1 MTDRIDSVIAG
12 RENTLQEFGKYVS
25 QSVLGQLGV
34 SCYILAD
41 TYFISKGVGA
51 DGLTALNLAIPV
63 FSVMNGCG
71 FMLGIGSGTK
81 YGIMRGTENEKRGDL
96 LFTSSMSVVMITSL
110 LFMLIGLLAAD
121 PITVLV
127 GANAEVYDMTKTYL
141 QVILLFSPMFMINQ
155 MLGAM
160 IRNDGNTSLAMVAM
174 LSGCLFNIV
183 FDYVF
188 VFPMGLGL
196 FGAVLAT
203 AVAPIISILILLLH
217 FKKKKNQ
224 FHLIHVRPDV
234 KLVASAAGL
243 GVPSLVTEVS
253 SGLVIAVFNL
263 LILRLAGNVGVAAYG
278 IVANISIV
286 VIAIYNGIAQGVQP
300 LLSREY
306 GHGQEKNV
314 HRFLGWAMML
324 TIALAIVIYVGI
336 YWNADG
342 ITKIFNSGQDMD
354 LQRMAVEGLQI
365 YFTACPFVGANI
377 LLAIYFAATD
387 QAAPAQIISLLRG
400 LIVIIPL
407 AFIMANVA
415 GLTGVWMTF
424 PLTELV
430 VCVVACGLYKKMKKR
445 SYL

>member
-1 MTDRIDSVIAG
+1 MAG
-12 RENTLQEFGKYVS
+12 KENTLQEFGKYVS
-25 QSVLGQLGV
+25 QSVLSQLGV

-81 YGIMRGTENEKRGDL
+81 YGIMKGTGNEKRGDV
-96 LFTSSMSVVMITSL
+96 LFTSSLCVVTVLAVI
-110 LFMLIGLLAAD
+110 FMLIGLLAAD

-127 GANAEVYDMTKTYL
+127 GANAEVYDMTRTYL
-141 QVILLFSPMFMINQ
+141 QVILLFSPMFMINNL
-155 MLGAM
+155 LGAM
-160 IRNDGNTSLAMVAM
+160 IRNDGNTSLAMTAM

-183 FDYVF
+183 FDYIF

-203 AVAPIISILILLLH
+203 AVAPIISILILLQH
-217 FKKKKNQ
+217 FVKKKNQ
-224 FHLIHVRPDV
+224 FRLIRVRPDV
-234 KLVASAAGL
+234 RLVASAAGL

-263 LILRLAGNVGVAAYG
+263 LILGLAGNVGVAAYG
-278 IVANISIV
+278 VVANISIV

-306 GHGQEKNV
+306 GRSQEKNV

-324 TIALAIVIYVGI
+324 TVILAMVIYVGI
-336 YWNADG
+336 YWNADV
-342 ITKIFNSGQDMD
+342 IAMIFNSGRDMD
-354 LQRMAVEGLQI
+354 LQRIAVEGLKI

-387 QAAPAQIISLLRG
+387 QAAPAQMILLLRG

-430 VCVVACGLYKKMKKR
+430 VCVVAYGLYKKMKR
-445 SYL
+445 TYLK

>member
-1 MTDRIDSVIAG
+1 MAG
-12 RENTLQEFGKYVS
+12 KENTLQEFGKYVS
-25 QSVLGQLGV
+25 QSVLSQLGV

-81 YGIMRGTENEKRGDL
+81 YGIMKGTGNEKRGDV
-96 LFTSSMSVVMITSL
+96 LFASSLCVVTVLAVI
-110 LFMLIGLLAAD
+110 FMLIGLLAAD

-127 GANAEVYDMTKTYL
+127 GANAEVYDMTRTYL
-141 QVILLFSPMFMINQ
+141 QVILLFSPMFMINNL
-155 MLGAM
+155 LGAM
-160 IRNDGNTSLAMVAM
+160 IRNDGNTSLTMTAM

-183 FDYVF
+183 FDYIF

-203 AVAPIISILILLLH
+203 AVAPIISILILLQH
-217 FKKKKNQ
+217 FVKKKNQ
-224 FHLIHVRPDV
+224 FRLIRVRPDV
-234 KLVASAAGL
+234 RLVASAAGL

-263 LILRLAGNVGVAAYG
+263 LILGLAGNVGVAAYG
-278 IVANISIV
+278 VVANISIV

-306 GHGQEKNV
+306 GRSQEKNV

-324 TIALAIVIYVGI
+324 TVILAMVIYVGI
-336 YWNADG
+336 YWNADV
-342 ITKIFNSGQDMD
+342 IAMIFNSGRDMD
-354 LQRMAVEGLQI
+354 LQRIAVEGLKI

-387 QAAPAQIISLLRG
+387 QAAPAQMISLLRG

-430 VCVVACGLYKKMKKR
+430 VCVVAYGLYKKMKKN
-445 SYL
+445 LFKMNE

>member
-1 MTDRIDSVIAG
+1 MAG
-12 RENTLQEFGKYVS
+12 KENTLQEFGRYVS
-25 QSVLGQLGV
+25 QSVLSQLGV

-81 YGIMRGTENEKRGDL
+81 YGIMKGTGNEKRGDV
-96 LFTSSMSVVMITSL
+96 LFTSSLCVVTVLAVI
-110 LFMLIGLLAAD
+110 FMLIGLLAAD

-127 GANAEVYDMTKTYL
+127 GANAEVYDMTRTYL
-141 QVILLFSPMFMINQ
+141 QVILLFSPMFMINNL
-155 MLGAM
+155 LGAM
-160 IRNDGNTSLAMVAM
+160 IRNDGNTSLAMTAM

-183 FDYVF
+183 FDYIF

-203 AVAPIISILILLLH
+203 AVAPIISILILLQH
-217 FKKKKNQ
+217 FVKKKNR
-224 FHLIHVRPDV
+224 FRLIRVRPDV
-234 KLVASAAGL
+234 RLVASAAGL

-263 LILRLAGNVGVAAYG
+263 LILGLAGNVGVAAYG
-278 IVANISIV
+278 VVANISIV

-306 GHGQEKNV
+306 GRSQEKNV
-314 HRFLGWAMML
+314 HRFLGCAMKL
-324 TIALAIVIYVGI
+324 TVVLAIVIYVGI
-336 YWNADG
+336 YWNADE
-342 ITKIFNSGQDMD
+342 IAMIFNSGRDMD
-354 LQRMAVEGLQI
+354 LQRIAVEGLKI

-387 QAAPAQIISLLRG
+387 QAAPAQMISLLRG

-415 GLTGVWMTF
+415 GLTGVWITF

-430 VCVVACGLYKKMKKR
+430 VCVVACGLYKKMKR
-445 SYL
+445 TYLK

>member
-1 MTDRIDSVIAG
+1 MAG
-12 RENTLQEFGKYVS
+12 KENTLQEFGKYVS
-25 QSVLGQLGV
+25 QSVFSQLGV

-81 YGIMRGTENEKRGDL
+81 YGIMKGTGNEKRGDV
-96 LFTSSMSVVMITSL
+96 LFTSSLCVVTVLAVI
-110 LFMLIGLLAAD
+110 FMLIGLLASD
-121 PITVLV
+121 PITVLA
-127 GANAEVYDMTKTYL
+127 GANAEVYDMTRTYL
-141 QVILLFSPMFMINQ
+141 QVILLFSPMFMINNL
-155 MLGAM
+155 LGAM
-160 IRNDGNTSLAMVAM
+160 IRNDGNTSLAMTAM

-183 FDYVF
+183 FDYIF

-203 AVAPIISILILLLH
+203 AVAPIISILILLQH
-217 FKKKKNQ
+217 FVKKKNQ
-224 FHLIHVRPDV
+224 FRLIRVRPELR
-234 KLVASAAGL
+234 LVASAAGL

-263 LILRLAGNVGVAAYG
+263 LILGLAGNVGVAAYG
-278 IVANISIV
+278 VVANISIV

-306 GHGQEKNV
+306 GRSQEKNV

-324 TIALAIVIYVGI
+324 TVILAMVIYVGI
-336 YWNADG
+336 YWNADV
-342 ITKIFNSGQDMD
+342 IAMIFNSGRDMD
-354 LQRMAVEGLQI
+354 LQRIAVEGLKI

-387 QAAPAQIISLLRG
+387 QAAPAQMISLLRG

-430 VCVVACGLYKKMKKR
+430 VCVVACGLYKKMKR
-445 SYL
+445 TYLK

>member
-1 MTDRIDSVIAG
+1 MAG
-12 RENTLQEFGKYVS
+12 KENTLQEFGKYVS
-25 QSVLGQLGV
+25 QSVLSQLGV

-81 YGIMRGTENEKRGDL
+81 YGIMKGTGNEKRGDV
-96 LFTSSMSVVMITSL
+96 LFTSSLCVVTVLAVI
-110 LFMLIGLLAAD
+110 FMLIDLLAAD

-127 GANAEVYDMTKTYL
+127 GANAEVYDMTRTYL
-141 QVILLFSPMFMINQ
+141 QVILLFSPMFMINNL
-155 MLGAM
+155 LGAM
-160 IRNDGNTSLAMVAM
+160 IRNDGNTSLAMTAM

-183 FDYVF
+183 FDYIF

-203 AVAPIISILILLLH
+203 AVAPIISILILLQH
-217 FKKKKNQ
+217 FVKKKNQ
-224 FHLIHVRPDV
+224 FRLIRVRPDV
-234 KLVASAAGL
+234 RLVASAAGL

-263 LILRLAGNVGVAAYG
+263 LILGLAGNVGVAAYG
-278 IVANISIV
+278 VVANISIV

-306 GHGQEKNV
+306 GRSQEKNV

-324 TIALAIVIYVGI
+324 TVILAMVIYVGI
-336 YWNADG
+336 YWNADV
-342 ITKIFNSGQDMD
+342 IAMIFNSGRDMD
-354 LQRMAVEGLQI
+354 LQRIAVEGLKI

-387 QAAPAQIISLLRG
+387 QAAPAQMISLLRG
-400 LIVIIPL
+400 LIVIVPL

-430 VCVVACGLYKKMKKR
+430 VCVVACGLYKKMKR
-445 SYL
+445 TYLK

>member
-1 MTDRIDSVIAG
+1 MAG
-12 RENTLQEFGKYVS
+12 KENTLQEFGKYVS
-25 QSVLGQLGV
+25 QSVLSQLGV

-81 YGIMRGTENEKRGDL
+81 YGIMKGTGNEKRGDV
-96 LFTSSMSVVMITSL
+96 LFTSSLCVVTVLAVI
-110 LFMLIGLLAAD
+110 FMLIGLLAAD

-127 GANAEVYDMTKTYL
+127 GANAEVYDMTRTYL
-141 QVILLFSPMFMINQ
+141 QVILLFSPMFMINNL
-155 MLGAM
+155 LGAM
-160 IRNDGNTSLAMVAM
+160 IRNDGNTSLAMTAM

-183 FDYVF
+183 FDYIF

-203 AVAPIISILILLLH
+203 AVAPIISILILLQH
-217 FKKKKNQ
+217 FMKKKNQ
-224 FHLIHVRPDV
+224 FRLIRVRPDV
-234 KLVASAAGL
+234 RLVASAAGL

-263 LILRLAGNVGVAAYG
+263 LILGLAGNVGVAAYG
-278 IVANISIV
+278 VVANISIV

-306 GHGQEKNV
+306 GRSQEKNV
-314 HRFLGWAMML
+314 HRFLSWAMML
-324 TIALAIVIYVGI
+324 TVILAMVIYVGI
-336 YWNADG
+336 YWNADV
-342 ITKIFNSGQDMD
+342 IAMIFNSGRDMD
-354 LQRMAVEGLQI
+354 LQRIAVEGLKI

-387 QAAPAQIISLLRG
+387 QAAPAQMISLLRG
-400 LIVIIPL
+400 LIVITPL

-430 VCVVACGLYKKMKKR
+430 VCVVAYGLYKKMKKN
-445 SYL
+445 LFKMNE

>member
-1 MTDRIDSVIAG
+1 MAG
-12 RENTLQEFGKYVS
+12 KENTLQEFGKYVS
-25 QSVLGQLGV
+25 QSVLSQLGV

-81 YGIMRGTENEKRGDL
+81 YGIMKGTGNEKRGDV
-96 LFTSSMSVVMITSL
+96 LFTSSLCVVTVLAVI
-110 LFMLIGLLAAD
+110 FMLIGLLASD

-127 GANAEVYDMTKTYL
+127 GANAEVYDMTRTYL
-141 QVILLFSPMFMINQ
+141 QVILLFSPMFMINNL
-155 MLGAM
+155 LGAM
-160 IRNDGNTSLAMVAM
+160 IRNDGNTSLAMTAM

-183 FDYVF
+183 FDYIF

-203 AVAPIISILILLLH
+203 AVAPIISILILLQH
-217 FKKKKNQ
+217 FVKKKNQ
-224 FHLIHVRPDV
+224 FRLIRVRPELR
-234 KLVASAAGL
+234 LVASAAGL

-263 LILRLAGNVGVAAYG
+263 LILGLAGNVGVAAYG
-278 IVANISIV
+278 VVANISIV

-306 GHGQEKNV
+306 GRSQEKNV
-314 HRFLGWAMML
+314 HRFLGWAMRL
-324 TIALAIVIYVGI
+324 TVILAMVIYVGI
-336 YWNADG
+336 YWNADV
-342 ITKIFNSGQDMD
+342 IAMIFNSGRDMD
-354 LQRMAVEGLQI
+354 LQRIAVEGLKI

-377 LLAIYFAATD
+377 LFAIYFAATD
-387 QAAPAQIISLLRG
+387 QAAPAQMISLLRG

-407 AFIMANVA
+407 AFIMANMA

-430 VCVVACGLYKKMKKR
+430 VCVVACGLYKKMKR
-445 SYL
+445 TYLK

>member
-1 MTDRIDSVIAG
+1 MAG
-12 RENTLQEFGKYVS
+12 KENTLQEFGKYVS
-25 QSVLGQLGV
+25 QSVLSQLGV

-81 YGIMRGTENEKRGDL
+81 YGIMKGTGNEKRGDV
-96 LFTSSMSVVMITSL
+96 LFTSSLCVVTVLAVI
-110 LFMLIGLLAAD
+110 FMLIGLLAAD

-127 GANAEVYDMTKTYL
+127 GANAEVYDMTRTYL
-141 QVILLFSPMFMINQ
+141 QVILLFSPMFMINNL
-155 MLGAM
+155 LGAM
-160 IRNDGNTSLAMVAM
+160 IRNDGNTSLAMTAM

-183 FDYVF
+183 FDYIF

-203 AVAPIISILILLLH
+203 AVAPIISILILLQH
-217 FKKKKNQ
+217 FVKKKNQ
-224 FHLIHVRPDV
+224 FRLIRVRPDV
-234 KLVASAAGL
+234 RLVASAAGL

-263 LILRLAGNVGVAAYG
+263 LILGLAGNVGVAAYG
-278 IVANISIV
+278 VVANISIV

-306 GHGQEKNV
+306 GRSQEKNV

-324 TIALAIVIYVGI
+324 TVILAMVIYVGI
-336 YWNADG
+336 YWNADV
-342 ITKIFNSGQDMD
+342 IAMIFNSGRDMD
-354 LQRMAVEGLQI
+354 LQRIAVEGLKI

-387 QAAPAQIISLLRG
+387 QAAPAQMISLLRG

-430 VCVVACGLYKKMKKR
+430 VCVVAYGLYKKMKKN
-445 SYL
+445 LFKMNNN

>member
-1 MTDRIDSVIAG
+1 MAG
-12 RENTLQEFGKYVS
+12 KENTLQEFGKYVS
-25 QSVLGQLGV
+25 QSVLSQLGV

-81 YGIMRGTENEKRGDL
+81 YGIMKGTGNEKRGDV
-96 LFTSSMSVVMITSL
+96 LFASSLCVVTVLAVI
-110 LFMLIGLLAAD
+110 FMLIGLLAAD

-127 GANAEVYDMTKTYL
+127 GANAEVYDMTRTYL
-141 QVILLFSPMFMINQ
+141 QVILLFSPMFMINNL
-155 MLGAM
+155 LGAM
-160 IRNDGNTSLAMVAM
+160 IRNDGNTSLAMTAM

-183 FDYVF
+183 FDYIF

-203 AVAPIISILILLLH
+203 AVAPIISILILLQH
-217 FKKKKNQ
+217 FVKKKNQ
-224 FHLIHVRPDV
+224 FRLIRVRPDV
-234 KLVASAAGL
+234 RLVASAAGL
-243 GVPSLVTEVS
+243 GVPALVTEVS

-263 LILRLAGNVGVAAYG
+263 LILGLAGNVGVAAYG
-278 IVANISIV
+278 VVANISIV

-306 GHGQEKNV
+306 GRSQEKNV

-324 TIALAIVIYVGI
+324 TVILAMVIYVGI
-336 YWNADG
+336 YWNADV
-342 ITKIFNSGQDMD
+342 IAMIFNSGRDMD
-354 LQRMAVEGLQI
+354 LQRIAVEGLKI

-387 QAAPAQIISLLRG
+387 QAAPAQMISLLRG

-430 VCVVACGLYKKMKKR
+430 VCVVAYGLYKKMKKN
-445 SYL
+445 LFKMNE

>member
-1 MTDRIDSVIAG
+1 MAG
-12 RENTLQEFGKYVS
+12 KENTLQEFGKYVS
-25 QSVLGQLGV
+25 QSVLSQLGV

-81 YGIMRGTENEKRGDL
+81 YGIMKGTGNEKRGDV
-96 LFTSSMSVVMITSL
+96 LFTSSLCVVTVLAVI
-110 LFMLIGLLAAD
+110 FMLIGLLASD

-127 GANAEVYDMTKTYL
+127 GANAEVYDMTRTYL
-141 QVILLFSPMFMINQ
+141 QVILLFSPMFMINNL
-155 MLGAM
+155 LGAM
-160 IRNDGNTSLAMVAM
+160 IRNDGNTSLAMTAM
-174 LSGCLFNIV
+174 LSGCLFNII
-183 FDYVF
+183 FDYIF

-203 AVAPIISILILLLH
+203 AVAPIISILILLQH
-217 FKKKKNQ
+217 FVKKKNQ
-224 FHLIHVRPDV
+224 FRLIRVRPELR
-234 KLVASAAGL
+234 LVASAAGL

-263 LILRLAGNVGVAAYG
+263 LILGLAGNVGVAAYG
-278 IVANISIV
+278 VVANISIV

-306 GHGQEKNV
+306 GRSQEKNV
-314 HRFLGWAMML
+314 HRFLGWAMRL
-324 TIALAIVIYVGI
+324 TVILAMVIYVGI
-336 YWNADG
+336 YWNADV
-342 ITKIFNSGQDMD
+342 IAMIFNSGRDMD
-354 LQRMAVEGLQI
+354 LQRIAVEGLKI

-387 QAAPAQIISLLRG
+387 QAAPAQMISLLRG
-400 LIVIIPL
+400 LIVIVPL

-430 VCVVACGLYKKMKKR
+430 VCVVACGLYKKMKR
-445 SYL
+445 TYLK

>member
-1 MTDRIDSVIAG
+1 MAG
-12 RENTLQEFGKYVS
+12 KENTLQEFGKYVS
-25 QSVLGQLGV
+25 QSVLSQLGV

-81 YGIMRGTENEKRGDL
+81 YGIMKGTGNEKRGDV
-96 LFTSSMSVVMITSL
+96 LFTSSLCVVTVLAVI
-110 LFMLIGLLAAD
+110 FMLIGLLASD

-127 GANAEVYDMTKTYL
+127 GANAEVYDMTRTYL
-141 QVILLFSPMFMINQ
+141 QVILLFSPMFMINNL
-155 MLGAM
+155 LGAM
-160 IRNDGNTSLAMVAM
+160 IRNDGNTSLAMTAM

-183 FDYVF
+183 FDYIF

-203 AVAPIISILILLLH
+203 AVAPIISILILLQH
-217 FKKKKNQ
+217 FVKKKNQ
-224 FHLIHVRPDV
+224 FRLIRVRPEV
-234 KLVASAAGL
+234 RLVASAAGL

-263 LILRLAGNVGVAAYG
+263 LILGLAGNVGVAAYG
-278 IVANISIV
+278 VVAYISIV

-306 GHGQEKNV
+306 GRSQEKNV

-324 TIALAIVIYVGI
+324 TVILAMVIYVGI
-336 YWNADG
+336 YWNADV
-342 ITKIFNSGQDMD
+342 IAMIFNSGRDMD
-354 LQRMAVEGLQI
+354 LQRIAVEGLKI

-387 QAAPAQIISLLRG
+387 QAAPAQMISLLRG

-430 VCVVACGLYKKMKKR
+430 VCVVACGLYKKMKR
-445 SYL
+445 TYLK

>member
-1 MTDRIDSVIAG
+1 MAG
-12 RENTLQEFGKYVS
+12 KENTLQEFGKYVS
-25 QSVLGQLGV
+25 QSVLSQLGV

-81 YGIMRGTENEKRGDL
+81 YGIMKGTGNEKRGDV
-96 LFTSSMSVVMITSL
+96 LFTSSLCVVTVLAVI
-110 LFMLIGLLAAD
+110 FMLIGLLAAD

-127 GANAEVYDMTKTYL
+127 GANAEVYDMTRTYL
-141 QVILLFSPMFMINQ
+141 QVILLFSPMFMINNL
-155 MLGAM
+155 LGAM
-160 IRNDGNTSLAMVAM
+160 IRNDGNTSLAMTAM

-183 FDYVF
+183 FDYIF

-203 AVAPIISILILLLH
+203 AVAPIISILILLQH
-217 FKKKKNQ
+217 FVKKKNQ
-224 FHLIHVRPDV
+224 FRLIRVRPDV
-234 KLVASAAGL
+234 RLVALAAGL

-263 LILRLAGNVGVAAYG
+263 LILGLAGNVGVAAYG
-278 IVANISIV
+278 VVANISIV

-306 GHGQEKNV
+306 GRSQEKNV

-324 TIALAIVIYVGI
+324 TVILAMVIYVGI
-336 YWNADG
+336 YWNADV
-342 ITKIFNSGQDMD
+342 IAMIFNSGRDMD
-354 LQRMAVEGLQI
+354 LQRIAVEGLKI

-387 QAAPAQIISLLRG
+387 QAAPAQMISLLRG

-430 VCVVACGLYKKMKKR
+430 VCVVAYGLYKKMKKN
-445 SYL
+445 LFKMNE

>member
-1 MTDRIDSVIAG
+1 MAG
-12 RENTLQEFGKYVS
+12 KENTLQEFGKYVS
-25 QSVLGQLGV
+25 QSVLSQLGV

-81 YGIMRGTENEKRGDL
+81 YGIMKGTGNEKRGDV
-96 LFTSSMSVVMITSL
+96 LFTSSLCVVTVLAVI
-110 LFMLIGLLAAD
+110 FMLIGLLAAD

-127 GANAEVYDMTKTYL
+127 GANAEVYDMTRTYL
-141 QVILLFSPMFMINQ
+141 QVILLFSPMFMINNL
-155 MLGAM
+155 LGAM
-160 IRNDGNTSLAMVAM
+160 IRNDGNTSLAMTAM

-183 FDYVF
+183 FDYIF

-203 AVAPIISILILLLH
+203 AVAPIISILILLQH
-217 FKKKKNQ
+217 FVKKKNQ
-224 FHLIHVRPDV
+224 FRLIRVRPDV
-234 KLVASAAGL
+234 RLGASAAGL

-263 LILRLAGNVGVAAYG
+263 LILGLAGNVGVAAYG
-278 IVANISIV
+278 VVANISIV

-306 GHGQEKNV
+306 GRSQEKNV

-324 TIALAIVIYVGI
+324 TVILAMVIYVGI
-336 YWNADG
+336 YWNADV
-342 ITKIFNSGQDMD
+342 IAMIFNSGRDMD
-354 LQRMAVEGLQI
+354 LQRIAVEGLKI

-387 QAAPAQIISLLRG
+387 QAAPAQMISLLRG
-400 LIVIIPL
+400 LIVIVPL

-430 VCVVACGLYKKMKKR
+430 VCVVACGLYKKMKR
-445 SYL
+445 TYLK

>member
-1 MTDRIDSVIAG
+1 MTG
-12 RENTLQEFGKYVS
+12 KENTLQEFGKYVS
-25 QSVLGQLGV
+25 QSVLSQLGV

-81 YGIMRGTENEKRGDL
+81 YGIMKGTGNEKRGDV
-96 LFTSSMSVVMITSL
+96 LFTSSLCVVTVLAVI
-110 LFMLIGLLAAD
+110 FMLVGLLAAD

-127 GANAEVYDMTKTYL
+127 GANAEVYDMTRTYL
-141 QVILLFSPMFMINQ
+141 QVILLFSPMFMINNL
-155 MLGAM
+155 LGAM
-160 IRNDGNTSLAMVAM
+160 IRNDGNTSLAMTAM

-183 FDYVF
+183 FDYIF
-188 VFPMGLGL
+188 VFPMELGL

-203 AVAPIISILILLLH
+203 AVAPIISILILLQH
-217 FKKKKNQ
+217 FVKKKNQ
-224 FHLIHVRPDV
+224 FRLIRVRPELR
-234 KLVASAAGL
+234 LVASAAGL

-263 LILRLAGNVGVAAYG
+263 LILGLAGNVGVAAYG
-278 IVANISIV
+278 VVANISIV

-306 GHGQEKNV
+306 GRSQEKNV

-324 TIALAIVIYVGI
+324 TAILAMVIYVGI
-336 YWNADG
+336 YWNADV
-342 ITKIFNSGQDMD
+342 IAMIFNSGRDMD
-354 LQRMAVEGLQI
+354 LQRIAVEGLKI

-387 QAAPAQIISLLRG
+387 QAAPAQMISLLRG

-430 VCVVACGLYKKMKKR
+430 VCVVACGLYKKMKR
-445 SYL
+445 TYLK

>member
-1 MTDRIDSVIAG
+1 MAG
-12 RENTLQEFGKYVS
+12 KENTLQEFGKYVS
-25 QSVLGQLGV
+25 QSVLSQLGV

-81 YGIMRGTENEKRGDL
+81 YGIMKGTGNEKRGDV
-96 LFTSSMSVVMITSL
+96 LFASSLCVVTVLAVI
-110 LFMLIGLLAAD
+110 FMLIGLLAAD

-127 GANAEVYDMTKTYL
+127 GANAEVYDMTRTYL
-141 QVILLFSPMFMINQ
+141 QVILLFSPMFMINNL
-155 MLGAM
+155 LGAM
-160 IRNDGNTSLAMVAM
+160 IRNDGNTSLAMTAM

-183 FDYVF
+183 FDYIF

-203 AVAPIISILILLLH
+203 AVAPIISILILLQH
-217 FKKKKNQ
+217 FVKKKNQ
-224 FHLIHVRPDV
+224 FRLIRVRPDV
-234 KLVASAAGL
+234 RLVASAAGL

-263 LILRLAGNVGVAAYG
+263 LILGLAGNVGVAAYG
-278 IVANISIV
+278 VVANISIV

-306 GHGQEKNV
+306 GRSQEKNV

-324 TIALAIVIYVGI
+324 TVILAMVIYVGI
-336 YWNADG
+336 YWNADV
-342 ITKIFNSGQDMD
+342 IAMIFNSGRDMD
-354 LQRMAVEGLQI
+354 LQRIAVEGLKI

-387 QAAPAQIISLLRG
+387 QAAPAQMISLLRG

-430 VCVVACGLYKKMKKR
+430 VCVVAYGLYKKMKR
-445 SYL
+445 TYLK

>member
-1 MTDRIDSVIAG
+1 MAG
-12 RENTLQEFGKYVS
+12 KENTLQEFGKYVS
-25 QSVLGQLGV
+25 QSVLSQLGV

-81 YGIMRGTENEKRGDL
+81 YGIMKGTGNEKRGDV
-96 LFTSSMSVVMITSL
+96 LFTSSLCVVTVLAVI
-110 LFMLIGLLAAD
+110 FMLIGLLAAD

-127 GANAEVYDMTKTYL
+127 GANAEVYDMTRTYL
-141 QVILLFSPMFMINQ
+141 QVILLFSPMFMINNL
-155 MLGAM
+155 LGAM
-160 IRNDGNTSLAMVAM
+160 IRNDGNTSLAMTAM

-183 FDYVF
+183 FDYIF

-203 AVAPIISILILLLH
+203 AVAPIISILILLQN
-217 FKKKKNQ
+217 FVKKKNQ
-224 FHLIHVRPDV
+224 FRLIRVRPDV
-234 KLVASAAGL
+234 RLVASAAGL

-263 LILRLAGNVGVAAYG
+263 LILGLAGNVGVAAYG
-278 IVANISIV
+278 VVANISIV

-306 GHGQEKNV
+306 GRSQEKNV
-314 HRFLGWAMML
+314 HRFLSWAMML
-324 TIALAIVIYVGI
+324 TVILAMVIYVGI
-336 YWNADG
+336 YWNADV
-342 ITKIFNSGQDMD
+342 IAMIFNSGRDMD
-354 LQRMAVEGLQI
+354 LQRIAVEGLKI

-387 QAAPAQIISLLRG
+387 QAAPAQMISLLRG

-430 VCVVACGLYKKMKKR
+430 VCVVAYGLYKKMKKN
-445 SYL
+445 LFKMNE

>member
-1 MTDRIDSVIAG
+1 MAG
-12 RENTLQEFGKYVS
+12 KENTLQEFGKYVS
-25 QSVLGQLGV
+25 QSVLSQLGV

-81 YGIMRGTENEKRGDL
+81 YGIMKGTGNEKRGDV
-96 LFTSSMSVVMITSL
+96 LFTSSLCVVTVLAVI
-110 LFMLIGLLAAD
+110 FMLIGLLAAD

-127 GANAEVYDMTKTYL
+127 GANAEVYDMTRTYL
-141 QVILLFSPMFMINQ
+141 QVILLFSPMFMINNL
-155 MLGAM
+155 LGAM
-160 IRNDGNTSLAMVAM
+160 IRNDGNTSLAMTAM

-183 FDYVF
+183 FDYIF

-203 AVAPIISILILLLH
+203 AVAPIISILILLQH
-217 FKKKKNQ
+217 FMNKKNQ
-224 FHLIHVRPDV
+224 FRLIRVRPDV
-234 KLVASAAGL
+234 RLVASAAVL

-263 LILRLAGNVGVAAYG
+263 LILGLAGNVGVAAYG
-278 IVANISIV
+278 VVANISIV

-306 GHGQEKNV
+306 GRSQEKNV
-314 HRFLGWAMML
+314 HRFLSWAMML
-324 TIALAIVIYVGI
+324 TVILAMVIYVGI
-336 YWNADG
+336 YWNADV
-342 ITKIFNSGQDMD
+342 IAMIFNSGRDMD
-354 LQRMAVEGLQI
+354 LQRIAVEGLKI

-387 QAAPAQIISLLRG
+387 QAAPAQMISLLRG

-430 VCVVACGLYKKMKKR
+430 VCVVAYGLYKKMKKN
-445 SYL
+445 LFKMNE

>member
-1 MTDRIDSVIAG
+1 MAG
-12 RENTLQEFGKYVS
+12 KENTLQEFGEYVS
-25 QSVLGQLGV
+25 QSVLSQLGV

-81 YGIMRGTENEKRGDL
+81 YGIMKGTGNEKRGDV
-96 LFTSSMSVVMITSL
+96 LFTSSLCVVTVLAVI
-110 LFMLIGLLAAD
+110 FMLIGLLASD

-127 GANAEVYDMTKTYL
+127 GANAEVYDMTRTYL
-141 QVILLFSPMFMINQ
+141 QVILLFSPMFMINNL
-155 MLGAM
+155 LGAM
-160 IRNDGNTSLAMVAM
+160 IRNDGNTSLAMTAM

-183 FDYVF
+183 FDYIF

-203 AVAPIISILILLLH
+203 AVAPIISILILLQH
-217 FKKKKNQ
+217 FVKKKNQ
-224 FHLIHVRPDV
+224 FRLVRVRPDV
-234 KLVASAAGL
+234 RLVASAAGL

-263 LILRLAGNVGVAAYG
+263 LILGLAGNVGVAAYG
-278 IVANISIV
+278 VVANISIV

-306 GHGQEKNV
+306 GRSQEKNV

-324 TIALAIVIYVGI
+324 TVILAMVIYVGI
-336 YWNADG
+336 YWNADV
-342 ITKIFNSGQDMD
+342 IAMIFNSGRDMD
-354 LQRMAVEGLQI
+354 LQRIAVEGLKI

-387 QAAPAQIISLLRG
+387 QAAPAQMISLLRG
-400 LIVIIPL
+400 LIVIVPL

-430 VCVVACGLYKKMKKR
+430 VCVVACGLYKKMKR
-445 SYL
+445 TYLK

>member
-1 MTDRIDSVIAG
+1 MAG
-12 RENTLQEFGKYVS
+12 KENTLQEFGKYVS
-25 QSVLGQLGV
+25 QSVLSQLGV

-81 YGIMRGTENEKRGDL
+81 YGIMKGTGNEKRGDV
-96 LFTSSMSVVMITSL
+96 LFTSSLCVVTVLAVI
-110 LFMLIGLLAAD
+110 FMLIGLLAAD
-121 PITVLV
+121 PITALV
-127 GANAEVYDMTKTYL
+127 EANAEVYDMTRTYL
-141 QVILLFSPMFMINQ
+141 QVILLFSPMFMINNL
-155 MLGAM
+155 LGAM
-160 IRNDGNTSLAMVAM
+160 IRNDGNASLAMTAM

-183 FDYVF
+183 FDYIF

-203 AVAPIISILILLLH
+203 AVAPIISILILLQH
-217 FKKKKNQ
+217 FVKKKNQ
-224 FHLIHVRPDV
+224 FRLIRVRPDV
-234 KLVASAAGL
+234 RLVASAAGL

-263 LILRLAGNVGVAAYG
+263 LILGLAGNVGVAAYG
-278 IVANISIV
+278 VVANISIV

-306 GHGQEKNV
+306 GRSQEKNV

-324 TIALAIVIYVGI
+324 TVILAMVIYVGI
-336 YWNADG
+336 YWNADV
-342 ITKIFNSGQDMD
+342 IAMIFNSGRDMD
-354 LQRMAVEGLQI
+354 LQRIAVEGLKI

-387 QAAPAQIISLLRG
+387 QAAPAQMISLLRG

-430 VCVVACGLYKKMKKR
+430 VCVVAYGLYKKMKKN
-445 SYL
+445 LFKMNE

>member
-1 MTDRIDSVIAG
+1 MAG
-12 RENTLQEFGKYVS
+12 KENTLQEFGKYVS
-25 QSVLGQLGV
+25 QSVLSQLGV

-81 YGIMRGTENEKRGDL
+81 YGIMKGTGNEKRGDV
-96 LFTSSMSVVMITSL
+96 LFTSSLCVVTVLAVI
-110 LFMLIGLLAAD
+110 FMLIGLLASD

-127 GANAEVYDMTKTYL
+127 GANAEVYDMTRTYL
-141 QVILLFSPMFMINQ
+141 QVILLFSPMFMINNL
-155 MLGAM
+155 LGAM
-160 IRNDGNTSLAMVAM
+160 IRNDGNTSLAMTAM

-183 FDYVF
+183 FDYIF

-203 AVAPIISILILLLH
+203 TVAPIISILILLQH
-217 FKKKKNQ
+217 FVKKKNQ
-224 FHLIHVRPDV
+224 FRLR
-234 KLVASAAGL
+234 LVASAAGL

-263 LILRLAGNVGVAAYG
+263 LILGLAGNVGVAAYG
-278 IVANISIV
+278 VVANISIV

-306 GHGQEKNV
+306 GRSQEKNV

-324 TIALAIVIYVGI
+324 TAILAMVIYVGI
-336 YWNADG
+336 YWNADV
-342 ITKIFNSGQDMD
+342 IAMIFNSGRDMD
-354 LQRMAVEGLQI
+354 LQRIAVEGLKI

-387 QAAPAQIISLLRG
+387 QAAPAQMISLLRG
-400 LIVIIPL
+400 LIVIVPL

-430 VCVVACGLYKKMKKR
+430 VCVVACGLYKKMKR
-445 SYL
+445 TYLK

>member
-1 MTDRIDSVIAG
+1 MAG
-12 RENTLQEFGKYVS
+12 KENTLQEFGKYVS
-25 QSVLGQLGV
+25 QSVLSQLGV

-81 YGIMRGTENEKRGDL
+81 YGIMKGTGNEKRGDV
-96 LFTSSMSVVMITSL
+96 LFTSSLCVVTVLAVI
-110 LFMLIGLLAAD
+110 FMLIGLLAAD

-127 GANAEVYDMTKTYL
+127 GANAEVYDMTRTYL
-141 QVILLFSPMFMINQ
+141 QVILLFSPMFMINNL
-155 MLGAM
+155 LGAM
-160 IRNDGNTSLAMVAM
+160 IRNDGNTSLAMTAM
-174 LSGCLFNIV
+174 LRGCLFNIV
-183 FDYVF
+183 FDYIF

-203 AVAPIISILILLLH
+203 AVAPIISILILLQH
-217 FKKKKNQ
+217 FVKKKNQ
-224 FHLIHVRPDV
+224 FRLIRVRPDV
-234 KLVASAAGL
+234 RLVASAAGL

-263 LILRLAGNVGVAAYG
+263 LILGLAGNVGVAAYG
-278 IVANISIV
+278 VVANISIV

-306 GHGQEKNV
+306 GRSQEKNV

-324 TIALAIVIYVGI
+324 TVILAMVIYVGI
-336 YWNADG
+336 YWNADV
-342 ITKIFNSGQDMD
+342 IAMIFNSGRDMD
-354 LQRMAVEGLQI
+354 LQRIAVEGLKI

-387 QAAPAQIISLLRG
+387 QAAPAQMISLLRG
-400 LIVIIPL
+400 LIVITPL

-430 VCVVACGLYKKMKKR
+430 VCVVACGLYKKMKR
-445 SYL
+445 TYLK

>member
-1 MTDRIDSVIAG
+1 MAG
-12 RENTLQEFGKYVS
+12 KENTLQEFGKYVS
-25 QSVLGQLGV
+25 QSVLSQLGV

-81 YGIMRGTENEKRGDL
+81 YGIMKGTGNEKRGDV
-96 LFTSSMSVVMITSL
+96 LFTSSLCVVTVLAVI
-110 LFMLIGLLAAD
+110 FMLIGLLAAD

-127 GANAEVYDMTKTYL
+127 GANAEVYDMTRTYL
-141 QVILLFSPMFMINQ
+141 QVILLFSPMFMINNL
-155 MLGAM
+155 LGAM
-160 IRNDGNTSLAMVAM
+160 IRNDGNTSLAMTAM

-183 FDYVF
+183 FDYIF

-203 AVAPIISILILLLH
+203 AVAPIISILILLQH
-217 FKKKKNQ
+217 FVKKKNQ
-224 FHLIHVRPDV
+224 FRLIRVRPDV
-234 KLVASAAGL
+234 RLVASAAGL

-263 LILRLAGNVGVAAYG
+263 LILGLAGNVGVAAYG
-278 IVANISIV
+278 VVANISIV

-306 GHGQEKNV
+306 GRSQEKNV
-314 HRFLGWAMML
+314 NRFLSLAMML
-324 TIALAIVIYVGI
+324 TVILAMVIYVGI
-336 YWNADG
+336 YWNADV
-342 ITKIFNSGQDMD
+342 IAMIFNSGRDMD
-354 LQRMAVEGLQI
+354 LQRIAVEGLKI

-387 QAAPAQIISLLRG
+387 QAAPAQMISLLRG

-407 AFIMANVA
+407 AFIMANVT
-415 GLTGVWMTF
+415 GLTAHACDYYE
-424 PLTELV
+424 LTADLDIN
-430 VCVVACGLYKKMKKR
+430 
-445 SYL
+445 

>member
-1 MTDRIDSVIAG
+1 MAG
-12 RENTLQEFGKYVS
+12 KENTLQEFGKYVS
-25 QSVLGQLGV
+25 QSVLSQLGV

-81 YGIMRGTENEKRGDL
+81 YGIMKGTGNEKRGDV
-96 LFTSSMSVVMITSL
+96 LFTSSLCVVTVLAVI
-110 LFMLIGLLAAD
+110 FMLIGLLAAD

-127 GANAEVYDMTKTYL
+127 GANAEVYDMTRTYL
-141 QVILLFSPMFMINQ
+141 QVILLFSPMFMINNL
-155 MLGAM
+155 LGAM
-160 IRNDGNTSLAMVAM
+160 IRNDGNTSLAMTAM

-183 FDYVF
+183 FDYIF

-203 AVAPIISILILLLH
+203 AVAPIISILILLQH
-217 FKKKKNQ
+217 FVKKKNQ
-224 FHLIHVRPDV
+224 FRLIRVRPDV
-234 KLVASAAGL
+234 RLVASAAGL

-263 LILRLAGNVGVAAYG
+263 LILGLAGNVGVAAYG
-278 IVANISIV
+278 VVANISIV

-306 GHGQEKNV
+306 GRSQEKNV
-314 HRFLGWAMML
+314 HRFLSWAMML
-324 TIALAIVIYVGI
+324 TVILAMVIYVGI
-336 YWNADG
+336 YWNADV
-342 ITKIFNSGQDMD
+342 IAMIFNSGRDMD
-354 LQRMAVEGLQI
+354 LQRIAVEGLKI

-387 QAAPAQIISLLRG
+387 QAAPAQMISLLRG
-400 LIVIIPL
+400 LIVIVPL

-430 VCVVACGLYKKMKKR
+430 VCVVAYGLYKKMKR
-445 SYL
+445 TYLK

>member
-1 MTDRIDSVIAG
+1 MAG
-12 RENTLQEFGKYVS
+12 KENTLQEFGKYVS
-25 QSVLGQLGV
+25 QSVLSQLGV

-81 YGIMRGTENEKRGDL
+81 YGIMKGTGNEKRGDV
-96 LFTSSMSVVMITSL
+96 LFTSSLCVVTVLAVI
-110 LFMLIGLLAAD
+110 FMLIGLLAAD

-127 GANAEVYDMTKTYL
+127 GANAEVYDMTRTYL
-141 QVILLFSPMFMINQ
+141 QVILLFSPMFMINNL
-155 MLGAM
+155 LGAM
-160 IRNDGNTSLAMVAM
+160 IRNDGNTSLAMTAM

-183 FDYVF
+183 FDYIF

-203 AVAPIISILILLLH
+203 AVAPIISILILLQH
-217 FKKKKNQ
+217 FVKKKNQ
-224 FHLIHVRPDV
+224 FRLIRVRPDV
-234 KLVASAAGL
+234 RLVASAAGL

-263 LILRLAGNVGVAAYG
+263 LILGLAGNVGVAAYG
-278 IVANISIV
+278 VVATISIV

-306 GHGQEKNV
+306 GRSQEKNV
-314 HRFLGWAMML
+314 HRFLSWAMML
-324 TIALAIVIYVGI
+324 TVILAMVIYVGI
-336 YWNADG
+336 YWNADV
-342 ITKIFNSGQDMD
+342 IAMIFNSGRDMD
-354 LQRMAVEGLQI
+354 LQRIAVEGLKI

-387 QAAPAQIISLLRG
+387 QAAPAQMISLLRG

-430 VCVVACGLYKKMKKR
+430 VCVVAYGLYKKMKKN
-445 SYL
+445 LFKMNE

>member
-1 MTDRIDSVIAG
+1 MAG
-12 RENTLQEFGKYVS
+12 KENTLQEFGKYVS
-25 QSVLGQLGV
+25 QSVLSQLGV

-81 YGIMRGTENEKRGDL
+81 YGIMKGTGNEKRGDV
-96 LFTSSMSVVMITSL
+96 LFTSSLCVVTVLAVIV
-110 LFMLIGLLAAD
+110 MLIGLLAAD

-127 GANAEVYDMTKTYL
+127 GANAEVYDMTRTYL
-141 QVILLFSPMFMINQ
+141 QVILLFSPMFMINNL
-155 MLGAM
+155 LGAM
-160 IRNDGNTSLAMVAM
+160 IRNDGNTSLAMTAM

-183 FDYVF
+183 FDYIF

-203 AVAPIISILILLLH
+203 AVAPIISILILLQH
-217 FKKKKNQ
+217 FVKKKNQ
-224 FHLIHVRPDV
+224 FRLIRVRPDV
-234 KLVASAAGL
+234 RPVASAAGL

-263 LILRLAGNVGVAAYG
+263 LILGLAGNVGVAAYG
-278 IVANISIV
+278 VVANISIV

-306 GHGQEKNV
+306 GRSQEKNV
-314 HRFLGWAMML
+314 HRFLSLAMML
-324 TIALAIVIYVGI
+324 TVILAMVIYVGI
-336 YWNADG
+336 YWNADV
-342 ITKIFNSGQDMD
+342 IAMIFNSGRDMD
-354 LQRMAVEGLQI
+354 LQRIAVEGLKI

-387 QAAPAQIISLLRG
+387 QAAPAQMISLLRG

-430 VCVVACGLYKKMKKR
+430 VCVVAYGLYKKMKKN
-445 SYL
+445 LFKMNE

>member
-1 MTDRIDSVIAG
+1 MAG
-12 RENTLQEFGKYVS
+12 KENTLQEFGKYVS
-25 QSVLGQLGV
+25 QSVLSQLGV

-81 YGIMRGTENEKRGDL
+81 YGIMKGTGNEKRGDV
-96 LFTSSMSVVMITSL
+96 LFASSLCVVTVLAVI
-110 LFMLIGLLAAD
+110 FMLIGLLAAD

-127 GANAEVYDMTKTYL
+127 GANAEVYDMTRTYL
-141 QVILLFSPMFMINQ
+141 QVILLFSPMFMINNL
-155 MLGAM
+155 LGAM
-160 IRNDGNTSLAMVAM
+160 IRNDGNTSLAMTAM

-183 FDYVF
+183 FDYIF

-203 AVAPIISILILLLH
+203 AVAPIISILILLQH
-217 FKKKKNQ
+217 FVKKKNQ
-224 FHLIHVRPDV
+224 FRLIRVRPDV
-234 KLVASAAGL
+234 RLVASAAGL

-263 LILRLAGNVGVAAYG
+263 LILGLAGNVGVAAYG
-278 IVANISIV
+278 VVAIV

-306 GHGQEKNV
+306 GRSQEKNV

-324 TIALAIVIYVGI
+324 TVILAMVIYVGI
-336 YWNADG
+336 YWNADV
-342 ITKIFNSGQDMD
+342 IAMIFNSGRDMD
-354 LQRMAVEGLQI
+354 LQRIAVEGLKI

-387 QAAPAQIISLLRG
+387 QAAPAQMISLLRG

-430 VCVVACGLYKKMKKR
+430 VCVVAYGLYKKMKKN
-445 SYL
+445 LFKMNE

>member
-1 MTDRIDSVIAG
+1 MAG
-12 RENTLQEFGKYVS
+12 KENTLQEFGKYVS
-25 QSVLGQLGV
+25 QSVLSQLGV

-81 YGIMRGTENEKRGDL
+81 YGIMKGTGNEKRGDV
-96 LFTSSMSVVMITSL
+96 LFTNSLCVVTVLAVI
-110 LFMLIGLLAAD
+110 FMLIGLLAAD

-127 GANAEVYDMTKTYL
+127 GANAEVYDMTRTYL
-141 QVILLFSPMFMINQ
+141 QVILLFSPMFMINNL
-155 MLGAM
+155 LGAM
-160 IRNDGNTSLAMVAM
+160 IRNDGNTSLAMTAM
-174 LSGCLFNIV
+174 LSGCLFNII
-183 FDYVF
+183 FDYIF

-203 AVAPIISILILLLH
+203 AVAPIISILILLQH
-217 FKKKKNQ
+217 FVKKKNQ
-224 FHLIHVRPDV
+224 FRLIRVRPELR
-234 KLVASAAGL
+234 LVASAAGL

-263 LILRLAGNVGVAAYG
+263 LILGLAGNVGVAAYG
-278 IVANISIV
+278 VVANISIV

-306 GHGQEKNV
+306 GRSQEKNV
-314 HRFLGWAMML
+314 HRFLGWAMRL
-324 TIALAIVIYVGI
+324 TVILAMVIYVGI
-336 YWNADG
+336 YWNADV
-342 ITKIFNSGQDMD
+342 IAMIFNSGRDMD
-354 LQRMAVEGLQI
+354 LQRIAVEGLKI

-377 LLAIYFAATD
+377 LFAIYFAATD
-387 QAAPAQIISLLRG
+387 QAAPAQMISLLRG

-430 VCVVACGLYKKMKKR
+430 VCVVACGLYKKMKR
-445 SYL
+445 IYLK

>member
-1 MTDRIDSVIAG
+1 MAG
-12 RENTLQEFGKYVS
+12 KENTLQEFGKYVS
-25 QSVLGQLGV
+25 QSVLSQLGV

-81 YGIMRGTENEKRGDL
+81 YGIMKGTGNEKRGDV
-96 LFTSSMSVVMITSL
+96 LFTSSLCVVTVLAVI
-110 LFMLIGLLAAD
+110 FMLIGLLAAD

-127 GANAEVYDMTKTYL
+127 GANAEVYDMTRTYL
-141 QVILLFSPMFMINQ
+141 QVILLFSPMFMINNL
-155 MLGAM
+155 LGAM
-160 IRNDGNTSLAMVAM
+160 IRNDGNTSLAMTAM

-183 FDYVF
+183 FDYIF

-203 AVAPIISILILLLH
+203 AVAPIISILILLQH
-217 FKKKKNQ
+217 FVKKKNQ
-224 FHLIHVRPDV
+224 FRLIRVRPDV
-234 KLVASAAGL
+234 RLVASAAGL

-263 LILRLAGNVGVAAYG
+263 LILGLAGNVGVAAYG
-278 IVANISIV
+278 VVANISIV

-306 GHGQEKNV
+306 GRSQEKNV

-324 TIALAIVIYVGI
+324 TVILAMVIYVGI
-336 YWNADG
+336 YWNADV
-342 ITKIFNSGQDMD
+342 IAMIFNSGRDMD
-354 LQRMAVEGLQI
+354 LQRIAVEGLKI

-387 QAAPAQIISLLRG
+387 QAAPAQMISLLRG
-400 LIVIIPL
+400 LIVIVPL

-430 VCVVACGLYKKMKKR
+430 VCVVAYGLYKKMKKN
-445 SYL
+445 LFKMNE

>member
-1 MTDRIDSVIAG
+1 MAG
-12 RENTLQEFGKYVS
+12 KENTLQEFGKYVS
-25 QSVLGQLGV
+25 QSVLSQLGV

-81 YGIMRGTENEKRGDL
+81 YGIMKGTGNEKRGDV
-96 LFTSSMSVVMITSL
+96 LFASSLCVVTVLAVI
-110 LFMLIGLLAAD
+110 FMLIGLLAAD

-127 GANAEVYDMTKTYL
+127 GADAEVYDMTRTYL
-141 QVILLFSPMFMINQ
+141 QVILLFSPMFMINNL
-155 MLGAM
+155 LGAM
-160 IRNDGNTSLAMVAM
+160 IRNDGNTSLAMTAM

-183 FDYVF
+183 FDYIF

-203 AVAPIISILILLLH
+203 AVAPIISILILLQH
-217 FKKKKNQ
+217 FVKKKNQ
-224 FHLIHVRPDV
+224 FRLIRVRPDV
-234 KLVASAAGL
+234 RLVASAAGL

-263 LILRLAGNVGVAAYG
+263 LILGLAGNVGVAAYG
-278 IVANISIV
+278 VVANISIV

-306 GHGQEKNV
+306 GRSQEKNV

-324 TIALAIVIYVGI
+324 TVILAMVIYVGI
-336 YWNADG
+336 YWNADV
-342 ITKIFNSGQDMD
+342 IAMIFNSGRDMD
-354 LQRMAVEGLQI
+354 LQRIAVEGLKI

-387 QAAPAQIISLLRG
+387 QAAPAQMISLLRG

-407 AFIMANVA
+407 VFIMANVA

-430 VCVVACGLYKKMKKR
+430 VCVVACGLYKKMKR
-445 SYL
+445 TYLK

>member
-1 MTDRIDSVIAG
+1 MAG
-12 RENTLQEFGKYVS
+12 KENTLQEFGKYVS
-25 QSVLGQLGV
+25 QSVLSQLGV

-81 YGIMRGTENEKRGDL
+81 YGIMKGTGNEKRGDV
-96 LFTSSMSVVMITSL
+96 LFASSLCVVTVLAVI
-110 LFMLIGLLAAD
+110 FMLIGLLAAD

-127 GANAEVYDMTKTYL
+127 GANAEVYDMTRTYL
-141 QVILLFSPMFMINQ
+141 QVILLFSPMFMINNL
-155 MLGAM
+155 LGAM
-160 IRNDGNTSLAMVAM
+160 IRNDGNTSLAMTAM

-183 FDYVF
+183 FDYIF

-203 AVAPIISILILLLH
+203 AVAPIISILILLQH
-217 FKKKKNQ
+217 FVKKKNQ
-224 FHLIHVRPDV
+224 FRLIRVRPDV
-234 KLVASAAGL
+234 RLVASAAGL

-263 LILRLAGNVGVAAYG
+263 LILGLAGNVGVAAYG
-278 IVANISIV
+278 VVANISIV

-306 GHGQEKNV
+306 GRSQEKNV
-314 HRFLGWAMML
+314 HRFLSWAMML
-324 TIALAIVIYVGI
+324 TVILAMVIYVGI
-336 YWNADG
+336 YWNADV
-342 ITKIFNSGQDMD
+342 IAMIFNSGRDMD
-354 LQRMAVEGLQI
+354 LQRIAVEGLKI

-387 QAAPAQIISLLRG
+387 QAAPAQMISLLRG

-430 VCVVACGLYKKMKKR
+430 VCVVAYGLYKKMKKEFI
-445 SYL
+445 

>member
-1 MTDRIDSVIAG
+1 MAG
-12 RENTLQEFGKYVS
+12 KENTLQEFGKYVS
-25 QSVLGQLGV
+25 QSVLSQLGV

-81 YGIMRGTENEKRGDL
+81 YGIMKGTGNEKRGDV
-96 LFTSSMSVVMITSL
+96 LFTSSLCVVTVLAVI
-110 LFMLIGLLAAD
+110 FMLIGLLAAD

-127 GANAEVYDMTKTYL
+127 GANAEVYDMTRTYL
-141 QVILLFSPMFMINQ
+141 QVILLFSPMFMINNL
-155 MLGAM
+155 LGAM
-160 IRNDGNTSLAMVAM
+160 IRNDGNTSLAMTAM

-183 FDYVF
+183 FDYIF

-203 AVAPIISILILLLH
+203 AVAPIISILILLQH
-217 FKKKKNQ
+217 FVKKKNQ
-224 FHLIHVRPDV
+224 FRLIRVRPDV
-234 KLVASAAGL
+234 RLVASAAGL

-263 LILRLAGNVGVAAYG
+263 LILGLAGNVGVAAYG
-278 IVANISIV
+278 VVANISIV

-306 GHGQEKNV
+306 GRSQEKNV

-324 TIALAIVIYVGI
+324 TVILAMVIYVGI
-336 YWNADG
+336 YWNADV
-342 ITKIFNSGQDMD
+342 IAMIFNSGLDMD
-354 LQRMAVEGLQI
+354 LQRIAVEGLKI

-387 QAAPAQIISLLRG
+387 QAAPAQMISLLRG
-400 LIVIIPL
+400 LIVIVPL

-430 VCVVACGLYKKMKKR
+430 VCVVACGLYKKMKR
-445 SYL
+445 TYLK

>member
-1 MTDRIDSVIAG
+1 MAG
-12 RENTLQEFGKYVS
+12 KENTLQEFGKYVS
-25 QSVLGQLGV
+25 QSVLSQLGV

-81 YGIMRGTENEKRGDL
+81 YGIMKGTGNEKRGDV
-96 LFTSSMSVVMITSL
+96 LFTSSLCVVTVLAVI
-110 LFMLIGLLAAD
+110 FMLIGLLASD

-127 GANAEVYDMTKTYL
+127 GANAEVYDMTRTYL
-141 QVILLFSPMFMINQ
+141 QVILLFSPMFMINNL
-155 MLGAM
+155 LGAM
-160 IRNDGNTSLAMVAM
+160 IRNDGNTSLAMTAM

-183 FDYVF
+183 FDYIF

-203 AVAPIISILILLLH
+203 TVAPIISILILLQH
-217 FKKKKNQ
+217 FVKKKNQ
-224 FHLIHVRPDV
+224 FRLIRVRPELR
-234 KLVASAAGL
+234 LVASAAGL

-263 LILRLAGNVGVAAYG
+263 LILGLAGNVGVAAYG
-278 IVANISIV
+278 VVANISIV

-306 GHGQEKNV
+306 GRSQEKNV

-324 TIALAIVIYVGI
+324 TAILAMVIYVGI
-336 YWNADG
+336 YWNADV
-342 ITKIFNSGQDMD
+342 IAMIFNSGRDMD
-354 LQRMAVEGLQI
+354 LQRIAVEGLKI

-387 QAAPAQIISLLRG
+387 QAAPAQMISLLRG
-400 LIVIIPL
+400 LIVIVPL

-430 VCVVACGLYKKMKKR
+430 VCVVACGLYKKMKR
-445 SYL
+445 TYLK

>member
-1 MTDRIDSVIAG
+1 MAG
-12 RENTLQEFGKYVS
+12 KENTLQEFGKYVS
-25 QSVLGQLGV
+25 QSVLSQLGV

-81 YGIMRGTENEKRGDL
+81 YGIMRGTGNGKRGNV
-96 LFTSSMSVVMITSL
+96 LFASSLCVVTVLAVI
-110 LFMLIGLLAAD
+110 FMLIGLLAAD

-141 QVILLFSPMFMINQ
+141 QVILLFSPMFMINSL
-155 MLGAM
+155 LGAM
-160 IRNDGNTSLAMVAM
+160 IRNDGNTSLAMTAM

-183 FDYVF
+183 FDYIF

-203 AVAPIISILILLLH
+203 AVAPIISILILLQH
-217 FKKKKNQ
+217 FIKKKNQ
-224 FHLIHVRPDV
+224 FRLIRVRPDV
-234 KLVASAAGL
+234 RLVASAAGL

-263 LILRLAGNVGVAAYG
+263 LILRLTGNVGVAAYG
-278 IVANISIV
+278 VVANISIV

-306 GHGQEKNV
+306 GRSQEKNV
-314 HRFLGWAMML
+314 HRFLSWAMLL
-324 TIALAIVIYVGI
+324 TVVLAIVIYAGI

-342 ITKIFNSGQDMD
+342 IAMIFNSGQDMD
-354 LQRMAVEGLQI
+354 LQRIAVEGLKI
-365 YFTACPFVGANI
+365 YFTACPFVGTNI

-387 QAAPAQIISLLRG
+387 QAAPAQMISLLRG
-400 LIVIIPL
+400 LIVIVPL
-407 AFIMANVA
+407 AFVMANVA

-430 VCVVACGLYKKMKKR
+430 VCVLACGLYKKRKKWK
-445 SYL
+445 LFKVNE

>member
-1 MTDRIDSVIAG
+1 MAG
-12 RENTLQEFGKYVS
+12 KENTLQEFGKYVS
-25 QSVLGQLGV
+25 QSVLSQLGV

-81 YGIMRGTENEKRGDL
+81 YGIMKGTGNEKRGDV
-96 LFTSSMSVVMITSL
+96 LFTSSLCVVTVLAVI
-110 LFMLIGLLAAD
+110 FMLIGLLAAD

-127 GANAEVYDMTKTYL
+127 GANAEVYDMTRTYL
-141 QVILLFSPMFMINQ
+141 QVILLFSPMFMINNL
-155 MLGAM
+155 LGAM
-160 IRNDGNTSLAMVAM
+160 IRNDGNTSLAMTAM

-183 FDYVF
+183 FDYIF

-203 AVAPIISILILLLH
+203 AVAPIISILILLQH
-217 FKKKKNQ
+217 FVKKKNQ
-224 FHLIHVRPDV
+224 FRLIRVRPDV
-234 KLVASAAGL
+234 RLVASAAGL

-263 LILRLAGNVGVAAYG
+263 LILGLAGNVGVAAYG
-278 IVANISIV
+278 VVANISIV

-306 GHGQEKNV
+306 GRSQEKNV
-314 HRFLGWAMML
+314 HRFLSLAMML
-324 TIALAIVIYVGI
+324 TVILAMVIYVGI
-336 YWNADG
+336 YWNADV
-342 ITKIFNSGQDMD
+342 IAMIFNSGRDMD
-354 LQRMAVEGLQI
+354 LQRIAVEGLKI

-387 QAAPAQIISLLRG
+387 QAAPAQMISLLRG

-407 AFIMANVA
+407 AFIMANVT

-430 VCVVACGLYKKMKKR
+430 VCVVAYGLYKKMKKN
-445 SYL
+445 LFKMNE

>member
-1 MTDRIDSVIAG
+1 MAG
-12 RENTLQEFGKYVS
+12 KENTLQEFGKYVS
-25 QSVLGQLGV
+25 QSVLSQLGV

-81 YGIMRGTENEKRGDL
+81 YGIMKGTGNEKRGDV
-96 LFTSSMSVVMITSL
+96 LFTSSLCVVTVLAVI
-110 LFMLIGLLAAD
+110 FMLIGLLAAD

-127 GANAEVYDMTKTYL
+127 GANAEVYDMTRTYL
-141 QVILLFSPMFMINQ
+141 QVILLFSPMFMINNL
-155 MLGAM
+155 LGAM
-160 IRNDGNTSLAMVAM
+160 IRNDGNTSLAMTAM

-183 FDYVF
+183 FDYIF

-203 AVAPIISILILLLH
+203 AVAPIISILILLQH
-217 FKKKKNQ
+217 FVKKKNQ
-224 FHLIHVRPDV
+224 FRLIRVRPDV
-234 KLVASAAGL
+234 RLVASAAGL

-263 LILRLAGNVGVAAYG
+263 LILGLAGNVGVAAYG
-278 IVANISIV
+278 VVANISIV

-306 GHGQEKNV
+306 GRSQEKNV

-324 TIALAIVIYVGI
+324 TVILAMVIYVGI
-336 YWNADG
+336 YWNADV
-342 ITKIFNSGQDMD
+342 IAMIFNSGRDMD
-354 LQRMAVEGLQI
+354 LQRIAVEGLKI

-387 QAAPAQIISLLRG
+387 QAAPAQMISLLRG

-430 VCVVACGLYKKMKKR
+430 VCVVACGLYKKMKKT
-445 SYL
+445 YLK

>member
-1 MTDRIDSVIAG
+1 MEG
-12 RENTLQEFGKYVS
+12 KENTLQEFGKYVS
-25 QSVLGQLGV
+25 QSVLSQLGV

-81 YGIMRGTENEKRGDL
+81 YGIMKGTGNEKRGDV
-96 LFTSSMSVVMITSL
+96 LFTSSLCVVTVLAVI
-110 LFMLIGLLAAD
+110 FMLIGLLAAD

-127 GANAEVYDMTKTYL
+127 GANAEVYDMTRTYL
-141 QVILLFSPMFMINQ
+141 QVILLFSPMFMINNL
-155 MLGAM
+155 LGAM
-160 IRNDGNTSLAMVAM
+160 IRNDGNTSLAMTAM

-183 FDYVF
+183 FDYIF

-203 AVAPIISILILLLH
+203 AVAPIISILILLQH
-217 FKKKKNQ
+217 FVKKKNQ
-224 FHLIHVRPDV
+224 FRLIRVRPDV
-234 KLVASAAGL
+234 RLVASAAGL

-263 LILRLAGNVGVAAYG
+263 LILGLAGNVGVAAYG
-278 IVANISIV
+278 VVANISIV

-306 GHGQEKNV
+306 GRSQEKNV
-314 HRFLGWAMML
+314 HRFLSWAMML
-324 TIALAIVIYVGI
+324 TVILAMVIYVGI
-336 YWNADG
+336 YWNADV
-342 ITKIFNSGQDMD
+342 IAMIFNSGRDMD
-354 LQRMAVEGLQI
+354 LQRIAVEGLKI

-387 QAAPAQIISLLRG
+387 QAAPAQMISLLRG

-430 VCVVACGLYKKMKKR
+430 VCVVAYGLYKKMKKN
-445 SYL
+445 LFKMNE

>member
-1 MTDRIDSVIAG
+1 MAG
-12 RENTLQEFGKYVS
+12 KENTLQEFGKYVS
-25 QSVLGQLGV
+25 QSVLSQLGV

-81 YGIMRGTENEKRGDL
+81 YGIMKGTGNEKRGDV
-96 LFTSSMSVVMITSL
+96 LFTSSLCVVTVLAVI
-110 LFMLIGLLAAD
+110 FMLIGLLAAD

-127 GANAEVYDMTKTYL
+127 GANAEVYDMTRTYL
-141 QVILLFSPMFMINQ
+141 QVILLFSPMFMINNL
-155 MLGAM
+155 LGAM
-160 IRNDGNTSLAMVAM
+160 IRNDGNTSLAMTAM

-183 FDYVF
+183 FDYIF

-203 AVAPIISILILLLH
+203 AVAPIISILILLQH
-217 FKKKKNQ
+217 FVKKKNQ
-224 FHLIHVRPDV
+224 FRLIRVRPDV
-234 KLVASAAGL
+234 RLVASAAGL

-263 LILRLAGNVGVAAYG
+263 LILGLAGSVGVAAYG
-278 IVANISIV
+278 VVANISIV

-306 GHGQEKNV
+306 GRSQEKNV
-314 HRFLGWAMML
+314 HRFLSWAMML
-324 TIALAIVIYVGI
+324 TIILAVVIYGGI

-342 ITKIFNSGQDMD
+342 IAMIFNSGRDMD
-354 LQRMAVEGLQI
+354 LQRIAVEGLKI

-387 QAAPAQIISLLRG
+387 QAAPAQMISLLRG

-430 VCVVACGLYKKMKKR
+430 VCVVAYGLYKKMKKN
-445 SYL
+445 LFKMNE